1 MMINDLPVI
10 SDDTCENVAE
20 AGATKAVLSAMAKYS
35 LTMMTDLPGISDDTC
50 ENVAEACATKA
61 VLAAMTKYSHH
72 DDK

>member
-10 SDDTCENVAE
+10 SDDTCENVPE
-20 AGATKAVLSAMAKYS
+20 AV
-35 LTMMTDLPGISDDTC
+35 
-50 ENVAEACATKA
+50 ATKA